1 MRLDAILVEK
11 KFFETRSKAQDAIQ
25 KGLVQVNGKT
35 IQKNSYS
42 VNEDM
47 VIQVEQEEV
56 VFASR
61 AGYKLY
67 DVLEPFDISLKHRTV
82 IDVGASTGGF
92 SDVCLKEGADYVYA
106 VDVGKDQLLPRLK
119 DDERV
124 CCMEGVNC
132 RYLTKEMFNR
142 PIDFAC
148 MDVSF
153 ISIKL
158 ILPALFS
165 IMSKKE
171 LVVLIKPQ
179 FEAGKKNIGKNG
191 VVKDEKIHI
200 QVLKD
205 MVSFVEDS
213 GLYVKHLCASSILGR
228 DGNKEFV
235 MHIVD
240 TPCHSVFSYKEIV
253 KDYVVKR

>member
-1 MRLDAILVEK
+1 
-11 KFFETRSKAQDAIQ
+11 
-25 KGLVQVNGKT
+25 
-35 IQKNSYS
+35 
-42 VNEDM
+42 
-47 VIQVEQEEV
+47 
-56 VFASR
+56 
-61 AGYKLY
+61 
-67 DVLEPFDISLKHRTV
+67 
-82 IDVGASTGGF
+82 
-92 SDVCLKEGADYVYA
+92 
-106 VDVGKDQLLPRLK
+106 
-119 DDERV
+119 
-124 CCMEGVNC
+124 
-132 RYLTKEMFNR
+132 
-142 PIDFAC
+142 

-191 VVKDEKIHI
+191 VVKDEKVHI

-205 MVSFVEDS
+205 IVYFVEDA

-235 MHIVD
+235 MHIVEN
-240 TPCHSVFSYKEIV
+240 PCHCVFSYKQIV